1 MKQKNKKN
9 PKMSYALWNDS
20 CEFVTI
26 QAAPEIDKG
35 NQLLQLSRHFN
46 FIFDLTKLGIRI
58 VDAGS

>member
-9 PKMSYALWNDS
+9 PKMSYALWN
-20 CEFVTI
+20 EFVTI

-35 NQLLQLSRHFN
+35 IQLLQLSRHFN